1 MLNDFKYFPDQF
13 KALMK
18 QYKIFQDYKNGL
30 KINLHKEL
38 TYFINQNYFR
48 MRNHILEYN
57 QLTKK
62 QFQITY
68 N

>member
-38 TYFINQNYFR
+38 TYFIN
-48 MRNHILEYN
+48 
-57 QLTKK
+57 
-62 QFQITY
+62 
-68 N
+68 